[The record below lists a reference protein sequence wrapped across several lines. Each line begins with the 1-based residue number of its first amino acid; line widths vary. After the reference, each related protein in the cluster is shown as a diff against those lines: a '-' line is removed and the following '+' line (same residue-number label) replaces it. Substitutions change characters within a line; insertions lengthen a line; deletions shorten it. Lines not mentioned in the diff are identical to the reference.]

1 MKRSYIIKRIVLITY
16 SGKKIPLDNI
26 TTEVINR
33 PLKSVKEAILDAFS
47 NMQDPPV
54 NININVKYL

>member
-33 PLKSVKEAILDAFS
+33 PIKSVKETIRCLFKHARS
-47 NMQDPPV
+47 TC
-54 NININVKYL
+54 KY